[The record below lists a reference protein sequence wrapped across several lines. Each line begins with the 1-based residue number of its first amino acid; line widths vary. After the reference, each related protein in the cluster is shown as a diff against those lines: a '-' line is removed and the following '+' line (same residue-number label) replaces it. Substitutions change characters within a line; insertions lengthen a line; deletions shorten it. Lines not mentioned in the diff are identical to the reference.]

1 MANYERVLLKISGES
16 FGNKNIPFDYKK
28 INKLSLTIK
37 ELREEDVKIAIV
49 LGAGNFFRGRD
60 GESGS
65 DPKLNDFLGMVFTV
79 SNAIKLK
86 ENLQRI
92 DVPTII
98 MSALGGF
105 GEGVVENYD
114 KEKAL
119 KYFDD
124 GYILILGG
132 GIGKPGYTTDTTA
145 SQRAEDLKCEVVLK
159 GSTIDGVYDKN
170 PKDFPEAKKY
180 DELTFDEAIEKKLK
194 VMDTTAFEQCKRNNI
209 PIIVFDMNDLDNIKR
224 VISGEKIGTV
234 VKNKL

>member
-1 MANYERVLLKISGES
+1 MANYERVLLKLSGES
-16 FGNKNIPFDYKK
+16 LGNKNTPFDYKK
-28 INKLSLTIK
+28 IDELSLVIR
-37 ELREEDVKIAIV
+37 ENLRENIKMAIV
-49 LGAGNFFRGRD
+49 IGGGNIFRGRE
-60 GESGS
+60 GKEGT
-65 DPKLNDFLGMVFTV
+65 DPINNDYMGMSATVVNALFLGGT
-79 SNAIKLK
+79 LK
-86 ENLQRI
+86 EKGLKK
-92 DVPTII
+92 VVV
-98 MSALGGF
+98 MSSLGGY
-105 GEGVVENYD
+105 GKMENYD

-124 GYILILGG
+124 GYLLILGG